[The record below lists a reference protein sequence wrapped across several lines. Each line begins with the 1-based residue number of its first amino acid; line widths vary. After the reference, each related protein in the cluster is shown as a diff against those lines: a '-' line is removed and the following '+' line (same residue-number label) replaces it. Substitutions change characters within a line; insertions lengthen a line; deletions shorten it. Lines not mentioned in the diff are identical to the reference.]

1 MSNNSNPD
9 YKNFFPSART
19 TRLPGGYMG
28 KILRVDMTTGKFTD
42 LNLPEEPL
50 LRKYWGGQL
59 FAEYV
64 LLNELAFD
72 IDPYDAKNVIVGM
85 TGPITGTG
93 FTPGG
98 TKMCFVYLSPATK
111 YTLGRGATSGYLGT
125 SLKAAGYDGVI
136 VTGAAQSP
144 KYLYIG
150 EDKVELR
157 DASIV
162 WGKGI
167 RDTEDTLRKES
178 GHLDARVGAIGPAG
192 ENLIRA
198 AMLVN
203 DYNHTAAHGL
213 GAVMGSKK
221 LKAFVTWGTKR
232 PRVHD
237 KHRLI
242 DAGARW
248 AKAIS
253 SRKTTVKKR
262 LTSVG
267 HGEDWGAIT
276 KLNWRSTIITDE
288 AKGLDQNRVTL
299 RPCFQCPRMCPWDVE
314 IGEGRFKGK
323 VGHFNAGSEWMDT
336 FYNLGFKGNDVLYL
350 SERINDLG
358 IECSH
363 FACGAG
369 LAFEAWEKGV
379 LGPDRT
385 DGLKLEWGNLE
396 AVEALLERCA
406 PARNLARQYSRRR
419 PQRVA
424 EALGGEAKKWVVHT
438 KGGTPAQHEWRPLL
452 SHMLRELVASGG
464 MKPQGAGGTEP
475 PADLRYREKWG
486 PLDPQSARRLD
497 QSASNHR
504 AGSPGLRHHGR
515 LLVRAQRQTARRRA
529 EHARRAQC
537 DDGLGRHTRRI
548 DVDAGHRAI
557 ILQSVFGTQRGWI
570 AEHDWQDVGPRFLEP
585 IPDGKYQGFTIAK
598 WLPELVY
605 EYYKISGRHEHSG
618 RPYHGHATKV
628 GTRRI
633 QRVGPVGLI
642 GEYLRSVMQK

>member
-1 MSNNSNPD
+1 MGTVNSD
-9 YKNFFPSART
+9 YANFFPIQRQ

-28 KILRVDMTTGKFTD
+28 KILRVDMSTGKLTG

-59 FAEYV
+59 LAEYV
-64 LLNELAFD
+64 LLNELPPE
-72 IDPYDAKNVIVGM
+72 IDPYDSRNIIVGM
-85 TGPITGTG
+85 TGPVTGTG

-98 TKMCFVYLSPATK
+98 TKMCFVYLSPATR
-111 YTLGRGATSGYLGT
+111 YTLGRGATSGYFGT
-125 SLKAAGYDGVI
+125 SLKAAGYDGII
-136 VTGAAQSP
+136 VTGAASTP

-150 EDKVELR
+150 EDKVDLR
-157 DASIV
+157 DASHV

-167 RDTEDTLRKES
+167 RDTEDILRKES
-178 GHLDARVGAIGPAG
+178 GHQDARIGCIGPAG

-221 LKAFVTWGTKR
+221 LKAFVAWGTRR
-232 PRVHD
+232 PRLHD
-237 KHRLI
+237 KLRLI
-242 DAGARW
+242 DAGMRW
-248 AKAIS
+248 AKAIAP
-253 SRKTTVKKR
+253 RKTTVKKR

-323 VGHFNAGSEWMDT
+323 IGHFNAGSEWMDT

-363 FACGAG
+363 YACGAG

-396 AVEALLERCA
+396 AVETLLERCA
-406 PARNLARQYSRRR
+406 RRETWLGNILADG
-419 PQRVA
+419 PKELA
-424 EALGGEAKKWVVHT
+424 EALGGEAKNWVVHT

-452 SHMLRELVASGG
+452 SQMLRELVASGG
-464 MKPQGAGGTEP
+464 MKPQGAGGAEP

-486 PLDPQSARRLD
+486 PLDPNEPDGWTSSHLITEQIRQACGLMGACWFALNEKPPDGVQSMVDALNATTGWDVSLD
-497 QSASNHR
+497 E
-504 AGSPGLRHHGR
+504 
-515 LLVRAQRQTARRRA
+515 T
-529 EHARRAQC
+529 
-537 DDGLGRHTRRI
+537 I
-548 DVDAGHRAI
+548 DVGHRAI

-585 IPDGKYQGFTIAK
+585 IPDGKYKGFTIAK
-598 WLPELVY
+598 WLPDLIY
-605 EYYKISGRHEHSG
+605 QYYRISGRHEKTG
-618 RPYHGHATKV
+618 RPYMDTL
-628 GTRRI
+628 
-633 QRVGPVGLI
+633 QRLGL
-642 GEYLRSVMQK
+642 EEFQEWCQKD

>member
-1 MSNNSNPD
+1 MAIVNSD
-9 YKNFFPSART
+9 YANFFPSVRQ

-28 KILRVDMTTGKFTD
+28 KILRVDMTAGKLTA

-64 LLNELAFD
+64 LLNELPLE
-72 IDPYDAKNVIVGM
+72 IDPYDPANVIVGM

-98 TKMCFVYLSPATK
+98 TNMCFVYLSPATRH
-111 YTLGRGATSGYLGT
+111 TLGRGATSGYFGT
-125 SLKAAGYDGVI
+125 SLKAAGYDGII

-150 EDKVELR
+150 EDKIELR
-157 DASIV
+157 DASRV

-167 RDTEDTLRKES
+167 RDTEEMLRKEL
-178 GHLDARVGAIGPAG
+178 GHLDARIGCIGPAG
-192 ENLIRA
+192 EHLIRA

-221 LKAFVTWGTKR
+221 LKAFVAWGTRR
-232 PRVHD
+232 PGVHD
-237 KHRLI
+237 KQSLI
-242 DAGARW
+242 DAGLRW
-248 AKAIS
+248 RKALQPRTNS
-253 SRKTTVKKR
+253 AAHKKK
-262 LTSVG
+262 SIG
-267 HGEDWGAIT
+267 HGESWGAIT

-288 AKGLDQNRVTL
+288 AKGLEQNRVTL

-314 IGEGRFKGK
+314 IGEGKHTGK
-323 VGHFNAGSEWMDT
+323 IGHFNAGSEWQDT

-379 LGPDRT
+379 LGTDRT

-396 AVEALLERCA
+396 ATEILLERCA
-406 PARNLARQYSRRR
+406 RRETWLGNILADG
-419 PQRVA
+419 PKELA
-424 EALGGEAKKWVVHT
+424 EELGGEAKNWVVHT

-452 SHMLRELVASGG
+452 SQMLRELVASGG
-464 MKPQGAGGTEP
+464 MKPQGAGGAEP
-475 PADLRYREKWG
+475 PADLAYREKWG
-486 PLDPQSARRLD
+486 PLDPQQPDGWTHSHLITEQVRQACGIMGACWFALNDKPPDGVKSMLD
-497 QSASNHR
+497 SLNATT
-504 AGSPGLRHHGR
+504 GWDVTLDE
-515 LLVRAQRQTARRRA
+515 L
-529 EHARRAQC
+529 
-537 DDGLGRHTRRI
+537 I
-548 DVDAGHRAI
+548 DTGHRAI

-585 IPDGKYQGFTIAK
+585 IPDGKYKGFTIAK
-598 WLPELVY
+598 WLPGLIY
-605 EYYKISGRHEHSG
+605 EYYRISGRHEKTG
-618 RPYHGHATKV
+618 RPYMDTL
-628 GTRRI
+628 TRL
-633 QRVGPVGLI
+633 GL
-642 GEYLRSVMQK
+642 EEFKQWSQLD

>member
-1 MSNNSNPD
+1 MASANPD
-9 YKNFFPSART
+9 YSNFFPAQRKT
-19 TRLPGGYMG
+19 PLPGGYMG
-28 KILRVDMTTGKFTD
+28 KILHIDMTSGKLTD

-64 LLNELAFD
+64 LLNELPVD
-72 IDPYDAKNVIVGM
+72 IDPYDARNVIVGM

-98 TKMCFVYLSPATK
+98 TKMCFVYLSPATRH
-111 YTLGRGATSGYLGT
+111 TLGRGATSGYFGAA
-125 SLKAAGYDGVI
+125 LKNAGYDGVI
-136 VTGAAQSP
+136 VTGKAPSP

-157 DASIV
+157 AADHV

-167 RDTEDTLRKES
+167 RDTEDMLRKES
-178 GHLDARVGAIGPAG
+178 GHLDARVGCIGPAG

-221 LKAFVTWGTKR
+221 LKAFVAWGTKR
-232 PRVHD
+232 PRIHD
-237 KHRLI
+237 KNRLI
-242 DAGARW
+242 DAGVRW
-248 AKAIS
+248 VKAIS

-276 KLNWRSTIITDE
+276 KLNWRSTVITDE
-288 AKGLDQNRVTL
+288 AKGLEQNRVTL

-323 VGHFNAGSEWMDT
+323 IGHFNAGSEWMDT

-363 FACGAG
+363 YACGAG
-369 LAFEAWEKGV
+369 LAFEAWENGA

-396 AVEALLERCA
+396 AVETLLERCA
-406 PARNLARQYSRRR
+406 RRETWLGNILADG
-419 PQRVA
+419 PKELA
-424 EALGGEAKKWVVHT
+424 EELGGEAKNWVVHT

-452 SHMLRELVASGG
+452 SQMLRELVASGG
-464 MKPQGAGGTEP
+464 MKPQGAGGIEP

-486 PLDPQSARRLD
+486 PLDPNQPDGWTSSHLITEQVRQACGLMGACWFALNDKPPDGVQSMLD
-497 QSASNHR
+497 ALNATTGWDVS
-504 AGSPGLRHHGR
+504 LDE
-515 LLVRAQRQTARRRA
+515 L
-529 EHARRAQC
+529 
-537 DDGLGRHTRRI
+537 
-548 DVDAGHRAI
+548 VDAGHRAI

-585 IPDGKYQGFTIAK
+585 IPDGKYKGFTIAK
-598 WLPELVY
+598 WLPDLVY
-605 EYYKISGRHEHSG
+605 EYYRISGRHQKTG
-618 RPYHGHATKV
+618 RPYMDTLK
-628 GTRRI
+628 RL
-633 QRVGPVGLI
+633 GL
-642 GEYLRSVMQK
+642 EEFRQWSQLD

>member
-1 MSNNSNPD
+1 
-9 YKNFFPSART
+9 
-19 TRLPGGYMG
+19 MG
-28 KILRVDMTTGKFTD
+28 KILRVDMSTGNLAD

-64 LLNELAFD
+64 LLNELPRE
-72 IDPYDAKNVIVGM
+72 IDPYDSRNIIVGM
-85 TGPITGTG
+85 TGPVTGTG

-98 TKMCFVYLSPATK
+98 TKMCFVYLSPATR
-111 YTLGRGATSGYLGT
+111 YTLGRGATSGYFGT

-136 VTGAAQSP
+136 VSGAAQTP

-157 DASIV
+157 DASHV

-167 RDTEDTLRKES
+167 RDTEDILRRES
-178 GHLDARVGAIGPAG
+178 GHQDARIGCIGPAG

-221 LKAFVTWGTKR
+221 LKAFVAWGTKR
-232 PRVHD
+232 PRLRD
-237 KHRLI
+237 KLRLI
-242 DAGARW
+242 EAGMRW
-248 AKAIS
+248 AKAIAP
-253 SRKTTVKKR
+253 RKTTVKKR

-363 FACGAG
+363 YACGAG

-396 AVEALLERCA
+396 AVETLLERCA
-406 PARNLARQYSRRR
+406 RRETWLGNILAEG
-419 PQRVA
+419 PKELA
-424 EALGGEAKKWVVHT
+424 EALGGEAKNWVVHT

-452 SHMLRELVASGG
+452 SQMLRELVASGG
-464 MKPQGAGGTEP
+464 MKPQGAGGAEP

-486 PLDPQSARRLD
+486 PLDPNAADGWTSSHLITEQIRQACGLMGACWFALNEKPPDGVQSM
-497 QSASNHR
+497 
-504 AGSPGLRHHGR
+504 
-515 LLVRAQRQTARRRA
+515 
-529 EHARRAQC
+529 
-537 DDGLGRHTRRI
+537 
-548 DVDAGHRAI
+548 VDALNATTGWDVSLDETIDTGHRAI
-557 ILQSVFGTQRGWI
+557 ILQSVFGSQRGWI

-598 WLPELVY
+598 WLPGLIY
-605 EYYKISGRHEHSG
+605 EYYRISGRHEKTG
-618 RPYHGHATKV
+618 RPYMDTLL
-628 GTRRI
+628 RL
-633 QRVGPVGLI
+633 GL
-642 GEYLRSVMQK
+642 EEFQEWCQKD

>member
-1 MSNNSNPD
+1 MTASNID
-9 YKNFFPSART
+9 YSNFFPKERK

-28 KILRVDMTTGKFTD
+28 KILRIDMTTGKLTD
-42 LNLPEEPL
+42 LNLPEESL

-64 LLNELAFD
+64 LLNELPLD
-72 IDPYDAKNVIVGM
+72 IDPYDPANVIVGM

-98 TKMCFVYLSPATK
+98 TKMCFVYLSPATRR
-111 YTLGRGATSGYLGT
+111 TLGRGATSGYFGT
-125 SLKAAGYDGVI
+125 SLKAAGYDGII

-157 DASIV
+157 DASNV

-167 RDTEDTLRKES
+167 RDTEEMLRKES
-178 GHLDARVGAIGPAG
+178 GHLDARIGCIGPAG

-221 LKAFVTWGTKR
+221 LKAFVAWGTKR

-237 KHRLI
+237 KTRLI

-363 FACGAG
+363 YACGAG
-369 LAFEAWEKGV
+369 LAFEAWEKGI

-396 AVEALLERCA
+396 AVETLLERCA
-406 PARNLARQYSRRR
+406 RRETWLGNILADG
-419 PQRVA
+419 PKELA
-424 EALGGEAKKWVVHT
+424 EELGGEAKNWVVHT

-452 SHMLRELVASGG
+452 SQMLRELVASGG
-464 MKPQGAGGTEP
+464 MKPQGAGGAEP

-486 PLDPQSARRLD
+486 PLDPNQPDGWTSSHLITEQIRQACGLMGGCWFALNEKPPDGVQSMLD
-497 QSASNHR
+497 SLNATTGWDVSIDE
-504 AGSPGLRHHGR
+504 
-515 LLVRAQRQTARRRA
+515 LVDT
-529 EHARRAQC
+529 
-537 DDGLGRHTRRI
+537 
-548 DVDAGHRAI
+548 GHRAI

-570 AEHDWQDVGPRFLEP
+570 AEQDWQDVGPRFLEP

-598 WLPELVY
+598 WLPDLVY
-605 EYYKISGRHEHSG
+605 EYYRISGRHEKTG
-618 RPYHGHATKV
+618 RPYMDTLQKL
-628 GTRRI
+628 
-633 QRVGPVGLI
+633 GL
-642 GEYLRSVMQK
+642 EEFKEWSQLD

>member
-1 MSNNSNPD
+1 METVNLD
-9 YKNFFPSART
+9 YANFFPIQRQ

-28 KILRVDMTTGKFTD
+28 KILRVDMSTGKLTG

-59 FAEYV
+59 LAEYV
-64 LLNELAFD
+64 LLNELPPE
-72 IDPYDAKNVIVGM
+72 IDPYDSRNIIVGM
-85 TGPITGTG
+85 TGPVTGTG

-98 TKMCFVYLSPATK
+98 TKMCFVYLSPATR
-111 YTLGRGATSGYLGT
+111 YTLGRGATSGYFGT
-125 SLKAAGYDGVI
+125 SLKAAGYDGII
-136 VTGAAQSP
+136 VTGTASTP

-150 EDKVELR
+150 EDKVDLR
-157 DASIV
+157 DASHV

-167 RDTEDTLRKES
+167 RDTEDILRKES
-178 GHLDARVGAIGPAG
+178 GHQDARIGCIGPAG

-221 LKAFVTWGTKR
+221 LKAFVAWGTRR
-232 PRVHD
+232 PRLHD
-237 KHRLI
+237 KLRLI
-242 DAGARW
+242 DAGMRW
-248 AKAIS
+248 AKAIAP
-253 SRKTTVKKR
+253 RKTTVKKR

-323 VGHFNAGSEWMDT
+323 IGHFNAGSEWMDT

-363 FACGAG
+363 YACGAG

-396 AVEALLERCA
+396 AVETLLERCA
-406 PARNLARQYSRRR
+406 RRETWLGNILADG
-419 PQRVA
+419 PKELA
-424 EALGGEAKKWVVHT
+424 EALGGEAKNWVVHT

-452 SHMLRELVASGG
+452 SQMLRELVASGG
-464 MKPQGAGGTEP
+464 MKPQGAGGAEP

-486 PLDPQSARRLD
+486 PLDPNEPDGWTSSHLITEQIRQACGLMGACWFALNEKPPDGVQSMVDALNATTGWDVSLD
-497 QSASNHR
+497 E
-504 AGSPGLRHHGR
+504 
-515 LLVRAQRQTARRRA
+515 T
-529 EHARRAQC
+529 
-537 DDGLGRHTRRI
+537 I
-548 DVDAGHRAI
+548 DVGHRAI

-585 IPDGKYQGFTIAK
+585 IPDGKYKGFTIAK
-598 WLPELVY
+598 WLPDLIY
-605 EYYKISGRHEHSG
+605 QYYRISGRHEKTG
-618 RPYHGHATKV
+618 RPYMDTL
-628 GTRRI
+628 
-633 QRVGPVGLI
+633 QRLGL
-642 GEYLRSVMQK
+642 EEFQEWCQKD

>member
-1 MSNNSNPD
+1 MANSE
-9 YKNFFPSART
+9 YTNFFPFQRK

-28 KILRVDMTTGKFTD
+28 KILRVDMTLRKCTEM
-42 LNLPEEPL
+42 NLPEEPL

-59 FAEYV
+59 LAEYV
-64 LLNELAFD
+64 LLNELPLG

-98 TKMCFVYLSPATK
+98 TKMCFVYLSPATRH
-111 YTLGRGATSGYLGT
+111 TIGRAATSGYLGT

-136 VTGAAQSP
+136 VTGAAQTP

-150 EDKVELR
+150 EDRVELR
-157 DASIV
+157 DASKV
-162 WGKGI
+162 WGKGV
-167 RDTEDTLRKES
+167 RDTEDMLRKDS
-178 GHLDARVGAIGPAG
+178 GHRDARVGCIGPAG

-221 LKAFVTWGTKR
+221 LKAFVAWGTKR
-232 PRVHD
+232 PRVHE
-237 KHRLI
+237 KSKLI

-248 AKAIS
+248 AKALS
-253 SRKTTVKKR
+253 PRKTTVEKR

-288 AKGLDQNRVTL
+288 AEGLDRNRVTL

-314 IGEGRFKGK
+314 IGEGRHTGK
-323 VGHFNAGSEWMDT
+323 IGHFNAGSEWMDT

-379 LGPDRT
+379 LGPDKT
-385 DGLKLEWGNLE
+385 DGLKLEWGDLA
-396 AVEALLERCA
+396 AVETLLERCA
-406 PARNLARQYSRRR
+406 RRETWLGNILADG
-419 PQRVA
+419 PKELA
-424 EALGGEAKKWVVHT
+424 EELGGEAKNWVVHT

-452 SHMLRELVASGG
+452 SQMLRELVASGG
-464 MKPQGAGGTEP
+464 MKPQGAGGKEP
-475 PADLRYREKWG
+475 PADLLYRENWG
-486 PLDPQSARRLD
+486 PLDPNQPDGWPQSHLITEQIRQAC
-497 QSASNHR
+497 
-504 AGSPGLRHHGR
+504 GLMGGCWFA
-515 LLVRAQRQTARRRA
+515 LN
-529 EHARRAQC
+529 
-537 DDGLGRHTRRI
+537 DKPPDGVHSMI
-548 DVDAGHRAI
+548 DALNATTGWDVSIDEAIDAGHRSI

-570 AEHDWQDVGPRFLEP
+570 ADHDWQDVGPRFLEP
-585 IPDGKYQGFTIAK
+585 IPDGKYKGFTIAK
-598 WLPELVY
+598 WLPGLIY
-605 EYYKISGRHEHSG
+605 EYYQLSGRHEKTG
-618 RPYHGHATKV
+618 RPYIDTL
-628 GTRRI
+628 
-633 QRVGPVGLI
+633 QRLGL
-642 GEYLRSVMQK
+642 EEFVEWSQRD